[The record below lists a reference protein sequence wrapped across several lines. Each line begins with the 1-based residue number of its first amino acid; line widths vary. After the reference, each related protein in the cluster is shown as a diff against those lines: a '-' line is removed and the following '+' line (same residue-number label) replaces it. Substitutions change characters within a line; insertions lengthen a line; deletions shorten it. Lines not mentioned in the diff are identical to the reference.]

1 MLNGDGDS
9 FLPIEPTATTAQEW
23 TVSMLAVR
31 IRKML
36 EQNFAS
42 LRVKGELSRITRH
55 SSGHIY
61 FDLKDE
67 DAVIHAAWF
76 KGSQKAAAVALLA
89 QGAEVVV
96 SGRISAYPQRS
107 EYQLIV
113 NTVTLAGLGALL
125 QKIEERKKRLKEEGL
140 FDENRKKKLPFLP
153 QRIGMITSPT
163 GAVIRDMLHRFR
175 DRFMP
180 HVLFWPVTV
189 QGETAADQ
197 IRAALEGFQTIF
209 PPVDV
214 IIIARGGGS
223 IEDLM
228 PFNDEALVRCVAK
241 SHIPV
246 VSAIGHET
254 DWTLLDLVADMRAPT
269 PTGAAEM
276 VVPVKDDLLHTLDE
290 RTSRL
295 ILSVQ
300 HQMKH
305 ARQRLEIQHRAL
317 TRPQQLLENKSQ
329 LLDDRTLRLSQG
341 LKNWLSVQKIRLAHL
356 PSTAPIHRLLPLTG
370 ALQNLEQRFNLTLMQ
385 RRLTQYR
392 QTLDE
397 QHRVL
402 DLLSYTKTLERGFTL
417 ALDVDGNVISR
428 AQHAPNDM
436 LLRFVDNEILVTK
449 K

>member
-9 FLPIEPTATTAQEW
+9 FLPIEPTATAAQEW

-163 GAVIRDMLHRFR
+163 GAVIRDMLHRLR

-276 VVPVKDDLLHTLDE
+276 VVPVKDELLRMLAE

-295 ILSVQ
+295 VLSVQ
-300 HQMKH
+300 HHMKH

-317 TRPQQLLENKSQ
+317 THPQQLLENKSQ

-341 LKNWLSVQKIRLAHL
+341 LKNWLSVQKIRLARL
-356 PSTAPIHRLLPLTG
+356 PPTALIHRLLPLTA
-370 ALQNLEQRFNLTLMQ
+370 ALQNLEQRFNPTLMQ
-385 RRLTQYR
+385 RRLSR
-392 QTLDE
+392 HHQTLDE

-417 ALDVDGNVISR
+417 ALDVDGNVITR
-428 AQHAPNDM
+428 AQHAPHDM
-436 LLRFVDNEILVTK
+436 RLRFMDNELLVTK